1 MNREPAEPK
10 NNRSGRAR
18 AGARYLALGLAGSIS
33 TAAVG
38 APQPA
43 ATRPPRPP
51 AAKSG
56 PPVVAPPRR
65 PPETISINFPNVE
78 IRQALATVAAY
89 AQTDVLITPGATGSV
104 TINLRNRPPDEVIR
118 LVAASAGLT
127 VLKNGTT
134 YVVGP
139 ALEVRRTA
147 AQLGRSVVVPL
158 TSISAADAVET
169 LARVAPTVNVEPAGK
184 AVVLS
189 GLSQDL
195 ETAQAAL
202 RALDIRPPVAPPQPE
217 RTSTDVASVRYVD
230 PVEVARVLKEAFP
243 ELRISRQERT
253 LILTGTETELDGVS
267 RALKAL
273 DVEPPVAAIAPEVRE
288 TVVVALSY
296 LNAKLAEESLKKAFP
311 SLIAVAAPEPTAP
324 PAALFQP
331 LSTGFLGGNGNN
343 GGGLSGG
350 GSGGGGFGG
359 AGGGGGG
366 SRSTGNNS
374 GGGAGGGQNGYE
386 QQLSRS
392 TRMILSGFKSE
403 VESARKLLAE
413 VDVAP
418 PRVNIEAE
426 LIELTDVNTNELGI
440 RWGLDNATAGF
451 KLGGRMGVRVGSITE
466 SGFQLEASL
475 QALLLTNRAKILARP
490 NISAIDNE
498 DASIFIG
505 NLVRF
510 RGINVVSPTVGT
522 VQGTETVPVGIAL
535 LVRPRI
541 HLDGSVTL
549 KVHPVISNV
558 SETVDGLPQTSS
570 READTTVRLAAGE
583 ALVIGGLQQ
592 DEDSD
597 QLRRVP
603 GLSNLPLVG
612 GLFRTRSRRRG
623 KTEIVVIVRATRIVD
638 APTEVKK

>member
-1 MNREPAEPK
+1 M
-10 NNRSGRAR
+10 
-18 AGARYLALGLAGSIS
+18 
-33 TAAVG
+33 
-38 APQPA
+38 
-43 ATRPPRPP
+43 PPRKP
-51 AAKSG
+51 A
-56 PPVVAPPRR
+56 VAQPRR

-104 TINLRNRPPDEVIR
+104 TINLRNRPPEEVIR

-127 VLKNGTT
+127 VLKNGGT

-139 ALEVRRTA
+139 AAEVRRTA
-147 AQLGRSVVVPL
+147 AQLGRTVVVPL
-158 TSISAADAVET
+158 ISISATDAVET
-169 LARVAPTVNVEPAGK
+169 LARVSPTVNVEPAGK

-189 GLSQDL
+189 GLPADL

-202 RALDIRPPVAPPQPE
+202 RSLDIRPPVVPPQPE
-217 RTSTDVASVRYVD
+217 RTSTDVATVRYVD
-230 PVEVARVLKEAFP
+230 PAEVARILKEAFP
-243 ELRISRQERT
+243 ALRVSRQERT
-253 LILTGTETELDGVS
+253 LILSGTETDLDAVS

-273 DVEPPVAAIAPEVRE
+273 DIEPPVAAAAPEARA
-288 TVVVALSY
+288 TIVVSLSY
-296 LNAKLAEESLKKAFP
+296 LNAILAEESLKKAFP

-331 LSTGFLGGNGNN
+331 LSTGFLGGSGGNSGGLTGGSSGGGLGGGNGGGGNRGNGNN
-343 GGGLSGG
+343 GGGG
-350 GSGGGGFGG
+350 
-359 AGGGGGG
+359 
-366 SRSTGNNS
+366 
-374 GGGAGGGQNGYE
+374 GGGQNNYD
-386 QQLSRS
+386 QPLSRS
-392 TRMILSGFKSE
+392 TRLILSGVQTE

-413 VDVAP
+413 IDVAP
-418 PRVNIEAE
+418 PRVSIEAE
-426 LIELTDVNTNELGI
+426 IVELTDVTTNDLGVK
-440 RWGLDNATAGF
+440 WGFDNASTGFTAG
-451 KLGGRMGVRVGSITE
+451 GGTGVRVGTISN
-466 SGFQLEASL
+466 SGFEVEASL
-475 QALLLTNRAKILARP
+475 QALLLNNRAKILARP

-498 DASIFIG
+498 DANIFIG

-510 RGINVVSPTVGT
+510 RGINVVSPNVGT

-558 SETVDGLPQTSS
+558 SDTVDGLPQTSS
-570 READTTVRLAAGE
+570 READTTVRLGAGE

-592 DEDSD
+592 DEDTD

-612 GLFRTRSRRRG
+612 GLFRSRMRRKG
-623 KTEIVVIVRATRIVD
+623 KTEIVVIVRATRIAD
-638 APTEVKK
+638 AATEVKK